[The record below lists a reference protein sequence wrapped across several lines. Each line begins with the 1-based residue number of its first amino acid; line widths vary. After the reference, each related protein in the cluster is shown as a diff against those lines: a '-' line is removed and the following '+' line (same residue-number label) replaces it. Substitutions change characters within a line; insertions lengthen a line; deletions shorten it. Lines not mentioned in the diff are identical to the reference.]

1 MRADLTVGKLLSCP
15 SQNNLLNIEV
25 ANVITA
31 TKTFPVAISARHIH
45 LSEADLQA
53 LFGPNATLTKD
64 FDLSQPGQFAA
75 KERVSIEGPK
85 GIIHNVRVLGPV
97 RPATQVEVSR
107 TDAMKLGVTPPLRQS
122 GNIENSAGIKILYQD
137 KVLEIQQGVI
147 IAQAHIHMTEQDAKE
162 LEVHNN
168 ELVSVEVISDRP
180 VTFRGVVVRV
190 SNDFSLEMHIDT
202 DEANAGFIEQQA
214 QGRLVKVSS

>member
-1 MRADLTVGKLLSCP
+1 MT
-15 SQNNLLNIEV
+15 
-25 ANVITA
+25 TA

-53 LFGPNATLTKD
+53 LFGPHATLTKD

-85 GIIHNVRVLGPV
+85 GVIHNVRVLGPV
-97 RPATQVEVSR
+97 RAATQVEVSR

-122 GNIENSAGIKILYQD
+122 GNIDNSAGIKIISQHHELAI
-137 KVLEIQQGVI
+137 EQGVI
-147 IAQAHIHMTEQDAKE
+147 IAQAHIHMTEEDAKA
-162 LEVHNN
+162 LEVQNN

-214 QGRLVKVSS
+214 QGTLVKVTS

>member
-1 MRADLTVGKLLSCP
+1 M
-15 SQNNLLNIEV
+15 NIKSK
-25 ANVITA
+25 A
-31 TKTFPVAISARHIH
+31 FPVAISARHIH
-45 LSEADLQA
+45 VSEEDLQA

-85 GIIHNVRVLGPV
+85 GVIHNVRVLGPV
-97 RPATQVEVSR
+97 RAATQVEISR
-107 TDAMKLGVTPPLRQS
+107 TDAMKLGLTPPVRQS
-122 GNIENSAGIKILYQD
+122 GDIANSASIKLINQRQ
-137 KVLEIQQGVI
+137 EIMIEQGVI
-147 IAQAHIHMTEQDAKE
+147 IAQAHIHMTEEDARVF
-162 LEVHNN
+162 EVNNN
-168 ELVSVEVISDRP
+168 ELVSVEVDSERP

-214 QGRLVKVSS
+214 KGRIVKSF

>member
-1 MRADLTVGKLLSCP
+1 MT
-15 SQNNLLNIEV
+15 
-25 ANVITA
+25 TA

-53 LFGPNATLTKD
+53 LFGPHATLTKD

-85 GIIHNVRVLGPV
+85 GVIHNVRVLGPV
-97 RPATQVEVSR
+97 RAATQVEVSR

-122 GNIENSAGIKILYQD
+122 GNIDNSAGIKIISQHHELAI
-137 KVLEIQQGVI
+137 EQGVI
-147 IAQAHIHMTEQDAKE
+147 IAQAHIHMTEEDAKAM
-162 LEVHNN
+162 EVQNN

-214 QGRLVKVSS
+214 QGTLVKVTS

>member
-1 MRADLTVGKLLSCP
+1 M
-15 SQNNLLNIEV
+15 
-25 ANVITA
+25 ANVTTA

-53 LFGPNATLTKD
+53 LFGPHATLTKD

-85 GIIHNVRVLGPV
+85 GIIHNVRILGPV
-97 RPATQVEVSR
+97 RAATQVEVSR

-122 GNIENSAGIKILYQD
+122 GDIDNSAGIKIINQD
-137 KVLEIQQGVI
+137 HELAIEQGVI
-147 IAQAHIHMTEQDAKE
+147 IAQAHIHMTEEDAKA
-162 LEVHNN
+162 LEVQNN

-190 SNDFSLEMHIDT
+190 SNEFSLEMHIDT

-214 QGRLVKVSS
+214 QGTIVKVTS